1 MKVSNRPYAGNWSE
15 DFVNKY
21 RKTRSWTP
29 DAIVTF
35 NGETTLPGCPTCRN
49 KIDFSRFITTV
60 SASGG
65 LDGSNGCDISLKI
78 PWGYGDSVYKDG
90 KFILVSGI
98 EVFVYYRGFFQV
110 AELALKAD
118 NIDLDGGAETLSA
131 PDAEIRPY
139 YPVFHGVISSVDVS
153 LTDGAY
159 DVSISTRNML
169 SFWDNQQINTQQG
182 YFAADPTMSRGSVN
196 TRGHVYTGM
205 TPHQVIYD
213 LFLDAGGSAEGT
225 GFALSKQSNVKARS
239 STGPQLY
246 SLMIRY
252 LEQRFKNGMYG
263 LRMYGASG
271 RMYSAIETQIVA
283 NKEITKGEKKAE
295 FRKVITRQNKPYAK
309 SKSEGISFSRMVKAG
324 MVAFEHN
331 NATNGRVQRTMDA
344 RFLGKVTPEDKTPLS
359 VFQLKPFVPDI
370 SAFGQIEFFESQM
383 ETKKSIADRVCEA
396 TGYEFYQD
404 MDGDLVF
411 KPPMYNMDTSA
422 DRVYNIFREDCIDI
436 SFTHAEPEAT
446 YITMKGDHFR
456 NFKAAPTGEWGVKG
470 VYVDYALVAK
480 YGWKSQDFDSSF
492 YTSGRQAYYAAAVE
506 LDKQNKTTEGCS
518 VTIPLRPE
526 IKAGYPVYI
535 EENDCYYYIESVQ
548 HSFTYGGSC
557 TTSLTLTC
565 QRKKFIPPGD
575 SSVKF
580 RDDPAKAVDLGRTE
594 LPERYIY
601 KRYDRT
607 DEGSRQINAQSQ
619 DTDVAYKKITGF
631 PNVVM
636 AFDHQNASPSMLFF
650 TPDYQNIGGK
660 GTKERERYRN
670 MIINEGIRLGVL
682 RVDAGS
688 EPDAIRRGPW
698 KLLVPSADGGSPREV
713 ILPLDGT
720 DIAGTEQLRTISED
734 SRVAAQKAAKRIG
747 KGGRSARVQK
757 AREDEADRL
766 EALQGNIQRA
776 VGTAGVYGATGTEE
790 NPNPTGSS
798 QTATILD
805 LIYLIQSP
813 LGRNPNNSPLQNLM
827 SALSDKK
834 SSFVPKAQGYFRY
847 YSSSHPSPEHQGP
860 DLTEYNLR
868 NVGSVKGKAPE
879 LIFNDNVPD
888 TVRDNVVKAKPDGD
902 GDTVIFGND
911 ADSRQQIVRG
921 LMTKTMY
928 SNGLEYV
935 PTKDITSLSFQV
947 SGDYLVGSADG
958 PKVQVSQVWYQ
969 QNQKPGVEFWEV
981 AYRSVRT
988 ELKGRRGITKTTKLG
1003 ELFRYFNNEATDAV
1017 TKLIIPTVKQDYP
1030 PSTWD
1035 SNEAEAYFSSGY
1047 SVDASITTNFEAN
1060 ESPIKYSPD
1069 SGSRANRVITNKTT
1083 LASHI
1088 ASVFLYTLW
1097 KKSKETYE
1105 EAYNVEIWQ
1114 RLIAD
1119 QSSDSIATQEGFV
1132 NEVRAY
1138 VNQLGGLLMGIPFTP
1153 TIEIPRQTLTI
1164 EKNAQTITPIF
1175 PISDAK
1181 GYEVFGAYQYGRG
1194 LKPARGTLFD
1204 ALLRQDPS
1212 QIFTPDELRRVMD
1225 QLDEASNQTDFRASL
1240 KQMYI
1245 ERVMSLS
1252 AEDRD
1257 RLKVGLGLDAEV
1269 RDTDENKIEHE
1280 ASLLANRLMT
1290 RSDEQVISNI
1300 PSALSEIYPSEDG
1313 NEVCECRIHSTDAI
1327 LLEGSLDL
1335 DNFLEIENPAV
1346 RGIRNMTEKK
1356 SVEWRERQTALRG
1369 ENIERVPP
1377 EKRGS
1382 FATSNDFGS
1391 SFDFNNRG
1399 NNRLLNSFTNI
1410 DENNDLELS
1419 NPFAGA
1425 VSSTRAGADQLSD
1438 QAKAIKAAAQRVG
1451 GDDNE

>member
-1 MKVSNRPYAGNWSE
+1 MKVKDRPYAGNWSE

-49 KIDFSRFITTV
+49 KIDFSRFITSV

-65 LDGSNGCDISLKI
+65 VDGQNSCDISLKI
-78 PWGYGDSVYKDG
+78 PWAYGDSVYKDG

-110 AELALKAD
+110 KDLALKAD
-118 NIDLDGGAETLSA
+118 NIDLENGEILSA

-139 YPVFHGVISSVDVS
+139 YPVFHGVISGVDVS
-153 LTDGAY
+153 VTDGAY

-196 TRGHVYTGM
+196 LRGHVYTGM

-271 RMYSAIETQIVA
+271 RMYSAIETQIIA
-283 NKEITKGEKKAE
+283 NSRITKSEKKAE
-295 FRKVITRQNKPYAK
+295 FRGVVKRQNKPYAK
-309 SKSEGISFSRMVKAG
+309 PKSNEISFSRMVKAG
-324 MVAFEHN
+324 MIAFEHN
-331 NATNGRVQRTMDA
+331 NATGGRVQRTMDA
-344 RFLGKVTPEDKTPLS
+344 RFLGKVTPEDKTGLS
-359 VFQLKPFVPDI
+359 VFSLKPFVPDI
-370 SAFGQIEFFESQM
+370 SQFAQINFFESNM

-411 KPPMYNMDTSA
+411 KPPMYNMDTSD
-422 DRVYNIFREDCIDI
+422 DRVYNIYREDIIDI

-446 YITMKGDHFR
+446 YITMKGSHFR
-456 NFKAAPTGEWGVKG
+456 NFIAAPTGEWGVKG

-492 YTSGRQAYYAAAVE
+492 YSSGRQAYYAAAVE
-506 LDKQNKTTEGCS
+506 LDKQNKATEGCS

-526 IKAGYPVYI
+526 MKAGYPVYI
-535 EENDCYYYIESVQ
+535 EENDCFYYIESVQ

-575 SSVKF
+575 STIPY
-580 RDDPAKAVDLGRTE
+580 RADPARAVDLGRTE

-607 DEGSRQINAQSQ
+607 DEGKRQINAQSQ

-636 AFDHQNASPSMLFF
+636 AFDHQNVRPSMLFF
-650 TPDYQNIGGK
+650 TPDLQNLGGK
-660 GTKERERYRN
+660 GTKERERYKN
-670 MIINEGIRLGVL
+670 MIINEGIRLGILNVENGN
-682 RVDAGS
+682 D
-688 EPDAIRRGPW
+688 IRLGPW
-698 KLLVPSADGGSPREV
+698 FLMIPQADGSSPRKV
-713 ILPLDGT
+713 VLPLDGT
-720 DIAGTEQLRTISED
+720 DIAGTEKLRQVSEK
-734 SRVAAQKAAKRIG
+734 SRIAAERAAKAIGG
-747 KGGRSARVQK
+747 KGKASQVEK
-757 AREDEADRL
+757 ARRKEADRL
-766 EALQGNIQRA
+766 DALQSNIQRA

-798 QTATILD
+798 STATILD
-805 LIYLIQSP
+805 LIYLIQSQQ
-813 LGRNPNNSPLQNLM
+813 GRNPGDSPLQNLM
-827 SALSDKK
+827 SMLSDKK

-860 DLTEYNLR
+860 DLFEYNKDKQR
-868 NVGSVKGKAPE
+868 DTPE
-879 LIFNDNVPD
+879 LVFNDNVPD
-888 TVRDNVVKAKPDGD
+888 TVRDNVVKAQPDGD
-902 GDTVIFGND
+902 GDTVIFGNNAD
-911 ADSRQQIVRG
+911 ARQQIVRG
-921 LMTKTMY
+921 LLTKTMY

-947 SGDYLVGSADG
+947 SGDFTVGRSKG
-958 PKVQVSQVWYQ
+958 PDVQVSQIWYQ
-969 QNQKPGVEFWEV
+969 RNYEPGTEFWEV
-981 AYRSVRT
+981 AYRSV
-988 ELKGRRGITKTTKLG
+988 KTKLTG
-1003 ELFRYFNNEATDAV
+1003 EIKLSTTLGSLLNYFNKEVVSKYKITSFFLPKYKIDFPPATWGTEEAKEYFNAGTGIKVEAV
-1017 TKLIIPTVKQDYP
+1017 VPLTIGGFGLEYDP
-1030 PSTWD
+1030 
-1035 SNEAEAYFSSGY
+1035 EGGRAGLF
-1047 SVDASITTNFEAN
+1047 
-1060 ESPIKYSPD
+1060 IK
-1069 SGSRANRVITNKTT
+1069 NKSA
-1083 LASHI
+1083 LASHM

-1097 KKSKETYE
+1097 GKSR
-1105 EAYNVEIWQ
+1105 EAHPDSYNTEIWQ
-1114 RLIAD
+1114 GLVAD
-1119 QSSDSIATQEGFV
+1119 QSKES
-1132 NEVRAY
+1132 
-1138 VNQLGGLLMGIPFTP
+1138 
-1153 TIEIPRQTLTI
+1153 I
-1164 EKNAQTITPIF
+1164 EKQKKLVQDVRGFINSLANQKKMGLPKNQTIKVTQTNFKVEEKTKTITPIF

-1212 QIFTPDELRRVMD
+1212 QIFTPDELKQAMD
-1225 QLDEASNQTDFRASL
+1225 NLDKAKNQTEFRASL
-1240 KQMYI
+1240 KEMYI
-1245 ERVMSLS
+1245 NRVVNMSP
-1252 AEDRD
+1252 EDRD
-1257 RLKVGLGLDAEV
+1257 RLKVGLGLDAEI
-1269 RDTDENKIEHE
+1269 RDTDENRIEEE

-1300 PSALSEIYPSEDG
+1300 PSSLAEIYPSEDG

-1335 DNFLEIENPAV
+1335 DNFLEIENPLV
-1346 RGIRNMTEKK
+1346 RGVRNMTEKK
-1356 SVEWRERQTALRG
+1356 AVEWREHQTALRG
-1369 ENIERVPP
+1369 ENIERVPL

-1382 FATSNDFGS
+1382 FATSNEFGS
-1391 SFDFNNRG
+1391 GFDFNNRG

-1410 DENNDLELS
+1410 DENNDLEFA
-1419 NPFAGA
+1419 NPFAEA
-1425 VSSTRAGADQLSD
+1425 VSSTSAGAEQLSD
-1438 QAKAIKAAAQRVG
+1438 QARAIKAAAERVG

>member
-49 KIDFSRFITTV
+49 KIDFSRFISSV

-65 LDGSNGCDISLKI
+65 IDGSNGCDISLKI

-110 AELALKAD
+110 KDLALKAD
-118 NIDLDGGAETLSA
+118 NIDLDNGEILSA
-131 PDAEIRPY
+131 PDAETRPY
-139 YPVFHGVISSVDVS
+139 YPVFHGVISQVSVS

-159 DVSISTRNML
+159 EVSISTRNML

-196 TRGHVYTGM
+196 LRGHVYTGM

-271 RMYSAIETQIVA
+271 RMYTAIETQILA
-283 NKEITKGEKKAE
+283 NKAVTKSEKSAE
-295 FRKVITRQNKPYAK
+295 FREVVKRQNKPY
-309 SKSEGISFSRMVKAG
+309 SEPKTKEISFSRMVKAG
-324 MVAFEHN
+324 LIAFEHN

-344 RFLGKVTPEDKTPLS
+344 RYLTKVGEKDKVGLS
-359 VFQLKPFVPDI
+359 VFSLKPFVPDLG
-370 SAFGQIEFFESQM
+370 AFGQVQFFESQM
-383 ETKKSIADRVCEA
+383 ESKKSIANRVCEA

-422 DRVYNIFREDCIDI
+422 DRVYNIYREDII
-436 SFTHAEPEAT
+436 SISYSHAEPEAT
-446 YITMKGDHFR
+446 YVTMKGSHFR
-456 NFKAAPTGEWGVKG
+456 NFQGAAPTGEWGVKG

-480 YGWKSQDFDSSF
+480 YGWKGQDFDSSF
-492 YTSGRQAYYAAAVE
+492 YNTARQAYYAAAVE
-506 LDKQNKTTEGCS
+506 LDKQNKATEGCDI
-518 VTIPLRPE
+518 TIPLRPE
-526 IKAGYPVYI
+526 IKPGYPVYI
-535 EENDCYYYIESVQ
+535 EENDCFYYVESVS
-548 HSFTYGGSC
+548 HSFSYGGSC

-575 SSVKF
+575 ASVKYS
-580 RDDPAKAVDLGRTE
+580 DDPARSVDLGRTE

-607 DEGSRQINAQSQ
+607 DEGTRQINAQAQ
-619 DTDVAYKKITGF
+619 DTDIAYRKITGF

-636 AFDHQNASPSMLFF
+636 AFDHQNINPSMLFY

-660 GTKERERYRN
+660 GTKERELYRN
-670 MIINEGIRLGVL
+670 MIINEGIRLGILNVEKG
-682 RVDAGS
+682 D
-688 EPDAIRRGPW
+688 DIRKGPW
-698 KLLVPSADGGSPREV
+698 FLMIPSSDGSAPKKV
-713 ILPLDGT
+713 KLPLEGN
-720 DIAGTEQLRTISED
+720 DIAGSDALKKISD
-734 SRVAAQKAAKRIG
+734 KSKTAAKAAAKAIG
-747 KGGRSARVQK
+747 KGGHSTKVQK
-757 AREDEADRL
+757 AREKEAKRL
-766 EALQGNIQRA
+766 EALQPNIQRA
-776 VGTAGVYGATGTEE
+776 VGTAGVYTEDGATGT
-790 NPNPTGSS
+790 SK
-798 QTATILD
+798 TATILD

-813 LGRNPNNSPLQNLM
+813 QGRNPSNSPLQNLM
-827 SALSDKK
+827 SALADKK

-860 DLTEYNLR
+860 ELFKYND
-868 NVGSVKGKAPE
+868 GDPAPK
-879 LIFNDNVPD
+879 LVFNDNVPD

-911 ADSRQQIVRG
+911 ADSRQQVVRG
-921 LMTKTMY
+921 LLTTTMY

-947 SGDYLVGSADG
+947 TGNFEITEAMG
-958 PKVQVSQVWYQ
+958 PIVQTSQVWYQ
-969 QNQKPGVEFWEV
+969 KNYAPGVEFWEV
-981 AYRSVRT
+981 AYRGV
-988 ELKGRRGITKTTKLG
+988 KTKLKEKKKG
-1003 ELFRYFNNEATDAV
+1003 ISSKTKVADLFNYFNKEAKQGRIEKLIVPLIKKDFVVGSWDTDEAKTYFESGIEITPTTNGTIADLGIVRSTGKAV
-1017 TKLIIPTVKQDYP
+1017 T
-1030 PSTWD
+1030 
-1035 SNEAEAYFSSGY
+1035 NR
-1047 SVDASITTNFEAN
+1047 AS
-1060 ESPIKYSPD
+1060 
-1069 SGSRANRVITNKTT
+1069 
-1083 LASHI
+1083 LASHFTSI
-1088 ASVFLYTLW
+1088 FLYTLRKES
-1097 KKSKETYE
+1097 KKKFKDAYDVAIWERLVADPSEESRKKQEELIQKVRKYTLDTSSNDMGFPLVLHIFTTTQKYTVNKEGKT
-1105 EAYNVEIWQ
+1105 V
-1114 RLIAD
+1114 
-1119 QSSDSIATQEGFV
+1119 
-1132 NEVRAY
+1132 
-1138 VNQLGGLLMGIPFTP
+1138 
-1153 TIEIPRQTLTI
+1153 
-1164 EKNAQTITPIF
+1164 TPIF

-1194 LKPARGTLFD
+1194 LRPSRGTLFD

-1212 QIFTPDELRRVMD
+1212 RVLTPKGLQEAMD
-1225 QLDEASNQTDFRASL
+1225 NLDEADNQTDFRESL
-1240 KQMYI
+1240 KQQYLR
-1245 ERVMSLS
+1245 RVKSLS
-1252 AEDRD
+1252 VEDRD
-1257 RLKVGLGLDAEV
+1257 RLRVGLGLDAEV
-1269 RDTDENKIEHE
+1269 RDTDQNTFNDANE
-1280 ASLLANRLMT
+1280 LANRLMT
-1290 RSDEQVISNI
+1290 RSDEQIITNI
-1300 PSALSEIYPSEDG
+1300 PSSLSEIYPSEDG

-1335 DNFLEIENPAV
+1335 DNFLEIENPAL

-1356 SVEWRERQTALRG
+1356 SIEWREHQTALRG
-1369 ENIERVPP
+1369 ENIQRIQP
-1377 EKRGS
+1377 GQGG
-1382 FATSNDFGS
+1382 FATSTGFGEG
-1391 SFDFNNRG
+1391 FDFNNRG
-1399 NNRLLNSFTNI
+1399 NNRLLRSFTEI
-1410 DENNDLELS
+1410 DEETGDLEFA
-1419 NPFAGA
+1419 NPFGEA
-1425 VSSTRAGADQLSD
+1425 VSSTVEGAEQLSD
-1438 QAKAIKAAAQRVG
+1438 QAKAIKAASTRLG
-1451 GDDNE
+1451 EDNND

>member
-49 KIDFSRFITTV
+49 KIDFSRFISSV
-60 SASGG
+60 NASGG
-65 LDGSNGCDISLKI
+65 IDGSNSCDIQLKI

-110 AELALKAD
+110 KDLALKAD
-118 NIDLDGGAETLSA
+118 NIDLDNGEILSA
-131 PDAEIRPY
+131 PDAETRPY
-139 YPVFHGVISSVDVS
+139 YPVFHGVISGVSVS
-153 LTDGAY
+153 LEDGSY
-159 DVSISTRNML
+159 SVSISTRNML

-196 TRGHVYTGM
+196 LRGHVYTGM

-225 GFALSKQSNVKARS
+225 GFALSKQSNVRARS
-239 STGPQLY
+239 STGSQLY

-283 NKEITKGEKKAE
+283 NQEVTKGERTAE
-295 FRKVITRQNKPYAK
+295 FRKVLNRQNKPYAK

-324 MVAFEHN
+324 MIAFEHN
-331 NATNGRVQRTMDA
+331 NATRGRVQRTMDA
-344 RFLGKVTPEDKTPLS
+344 RFLGKVTEKDKTGLS
-359 VFQLKPFVPDI
+359 VFSLKPFVPDLG
-370 SAFGQIEFFESQM
+370 SFGQISFFESNM
-383 ETKKSIADRVCEA
+383 ESKKSIASRVCEA

-422 DRVYNIFREDCIDI
+422 DRVYNIYREDIIDI
-436 SFTHAEPEAT
+436 SFSHAEPEAT
-446 YITMKGDHFR
+446 YITMKGSHFR
-456 NFKAAPTGEWGVKG
+456 NYNGVAPTGEWGVKG
-470 VYVDYALVAK
+470 VYIDYALVAK

-492 YTSGRQAYYAAAVE
+492 YSSGRQAYYAAAVE
-506 LDKQNKTTEGCS
+506 LDKQNKTTEGCD

-526 IKAGYPVYI
+526 IKPGYPVYI
-535 EENDCYYYIESVQ
+535 EENDCYYYVESVN
-548 HSFTYGGSC
+548 HSFSYGGSC

-575 SSVKF
+575 ASVKY
-580 RDDPAKAVDLGRTE
+580 RDDPSRAVDLGRTE
-594 LPERYIY
+594 LPERYLY

-619 DTDVAYKKITGF
+619 DSDVAYKKITGF

-636 AFDHQNASPSMLFF
+636 AFDHQNASPSISFLP
-650 TPDYQNIGGK
+650 PDFHNIGGK

-670 MIINEGIRLGVL
+670 MIINEGIRLGLL

-698 KLLVPSADGGSPREV
+698 KLLVPSSDGSAPREV
-713 ILPLDGT
+713 TLPLEGT
-720 DIAGTEQLRTISED
+720 DIAGTEKLRKISEQ
-734 SRVAAQKAAKRIG
+734 SRKAGEKAAKAIG
-747 KGGRSARVQK
+747 KGGKSATVQK
-757 AREDEADRL
+757 ARRKEADRL
-766 EALQGNIQRA
+766 DALQSNIQRA
-776 VGTAGVYGATGTEE
+776 VGTAGVYGEQVDPDKPNFGT
-790 NPNPTGSS
+790 SS
-798 QTATILD
+798 TATILD

-813 LGRNPNNSPLQNLM
+813 QGRNPSNSPLQNLM

-834 SSFVPKAQGYFRY
+834 SSFVPKALGYFRY

-860 DLTEYNLR
+860 DLVEYNKDPQR
-868 NVGSVKGKAPE
+868 DVPE
-879 LIFNDNVPD
+879 LIFNDNVPE
-888 TVRDNVVKAKPDGD
+888 TIRDNVVKAKPDGD

-911 ADSRQQIVRG
+911 ADARSQTVRG

-947 SGDYLVGSADG
+947 SGTFEVGRSKG
-958 PKVQVSQVWYQ
+958 PMLETSQVWYQ
-969 QNQKPGVEFWEV
+969 RNYAPGTEYWEV
-981 AYRSVRT
+981 AYRSV
-988 ELKGRRGITKTTKLG
+988 KTTLYNAKN
-1003 ELFRYFNNEATDAV
+1003 FNEKTKAGTLIERFFNSSANPRID
-1017 TKLIIPTVKQDYP
+1017 KLIIPKIKRDFSVA
-1030 PSTWD
+1030 SWD
-1035 SNEAEAYFSSGY
+1035 SVEAGAYFAEGTE
-1047 SVDASITTNFEAN
+1047 ITSTTTETLKELA
-1060 ESPIKYSPD
+1060 IKYAD
-1069 SGSRANRVITNKTT
+1069 TAKRGRAGKVVTNANS
-1083 LASHI
+1083 LASHF
-1088 ASVFLYTLW
+1088 ASVFLYTLR
-1097 KKSKETYE
+1097 KKSKESFT
-1105 EAYNVEIWQ
+1105 EAYDEEGWK
-1114 RLIAD
+1114 RLVAD
-1119 QSSDSIATQEGFV
+1119 QSESSIKKQVELVEG
-1132 NEVRAY
+1132 VRRY
-1138 VNQLGGLLMGIPFTP
+1138 VNKTAAPAMGIPSTP
-1153 TIEIPRQTLTI
+1153 KIKVSQTTF
-1164 EKNAQTITPIF
+1164 KVFKKDKTITPIF

-1194 LKPARGTLFD
+1194 LSPARGTLFD

-1212 QIFTPDELRRVMD
+1212 QILTPKDLETAMD
-1225 QLDEASNQTDFRASL
+1225 NLDEANNQTDFRKRL
-1240 KQMYI
+1240 KQQYLQ
-1245 ERVMSLS
+1245 RVMNLS

-1257 RLKVGLGLDAEV
+1257 RLRVGLGLDGEI
-1269 RDTDENKIEHE
+1269 RDTEDNRITEEE
-1280 ASLLANRLMT
+1280 ASVLANRLMT
-1290 RSDEQVISNI
+1290 RSDEQVITNI
-1300 PSALSEIYPSEDG
+1300 PSSLAEIYPSEDG

-1335 DNFLEIENPAV
+1335 DNFLEIENPAL
-1346 RGIRNMTEKK
+1346 RGVRNMTEKK
-1356 SVEWRERQTALRG
+1356 AVEWREHQTALRG
-1369 ENIERVPP
+1369 ENIERRQP
-1377 EKRGS
+1377 GQGG
-1382 FATSNDFGS
+1382 FATSTGFGGG
-1391 SFDFNNRG
+1391 FDFNNRG
-1399 NNRLLNSFTNI
+1399 NNRLLTSFTEI
-1410 DENNDLELS
+1410 DEDADNLQISLR
-1419 NPFAGA
+1419 NPFSEA
-1425 VSSTRAGADQLSD
+1425 VSSTSAGADQLSD
-1438 QAKAIKAAAQRVG
+1438 QARAVKAASARLG
-1451 GDDNE
+1451 EDDNE